1 MICYVFFV
9 SKSHSATLF
18 RSNVCDLAE
27 VVSFNTFMFYRYLTS
42 PRSGFIL
49 YHREKYITN
58 DNDSPRSVLKCPQTP
73 RPQRG
78 RIFIGCLSDVYSDL
92 GEVE

>member
-27 VVSFNTFMFYRYLTS
+27 VVSFITFMFYRYLTS
-42 PRSGFIL
+42 PRSGFKL
-49 YHREKYITN
+49 YHREKYSPN
-58 DNDSPRSVLKCPQTP
+58 DFSPRYVFKY
-73 RPQRG
+73 RKYHD
-78 RIFIGCLSDVYSDL
+78 LS
-92 GEVE
+92 EVGYL

>member
-18 RSNVCDLAE
+18 RSNVCNLAE

-42 PRSGFIL
+42 PRSVFKYRK
-49 YHREKYITN
+49 YHN
-58 DNDSPRSVLKCPQTP
+58 
-73 RPQRG
+73 
-78 RIFIGCLSDVYSDL
+78 LS
-92 GEVE
+92 EVGYL